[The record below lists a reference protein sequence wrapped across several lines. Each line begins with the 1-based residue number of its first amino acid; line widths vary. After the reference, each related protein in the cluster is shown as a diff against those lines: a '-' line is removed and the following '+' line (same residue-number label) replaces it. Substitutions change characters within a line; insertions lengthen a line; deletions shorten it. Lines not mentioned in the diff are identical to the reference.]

1 MLRSYWL
8 QSIFL
13 TFPNQVNYS
22 DYYVL
27 YNCKHL
33 LVVFLLLVIDGVELQ
48 LVLVSLDRDESDPVS
63 ELVLLQVLLGQV
75 LQVLTREL
83 SGGNNNNLVAL
94 LGDGDGVTQVT
105 DDTVNLNTLVQELN
119 VSLLVEDSVLHWSG
133 GVNDEL
139 LWGVSVLGGLESC

>member
-139 LWGVSVLGGLESC
+139 LRGVSVLGGLESC